1 MEDYFSGYRDGIIGI
16 DQTFRS
22 PFGEKKIIYAD
33 WTASGRL
40 FKPLEEKL
48 IEQFFPFVAN
58 THTEATK
65 TGKTMTIAYHLAHEI
80 IKKHVNASSTD
91 IIITPDTGMTGAVN
105 KFQRILGLKVP
116 EQMQKFIHLAEEDR
130 PIVFVTHMEHHSNQT
145 SWLVTMADVVH
156 LEPDEEGLV
165 NLDDLENNL
174 KQFANRKTI
183 IGAFTACSNVTGI
196 QTNYHEMAQL
206 MHKYGGYCFVDFAA
220 SAPYIDID
228 MHPEDETKKIDAIF
242 FSPHK
247 FLGGPGS
254 SGVLIF
260 DSKLYHNK
268 IPDNTGGGTVKWTN
282 PWGQHSFIEDIEAR
296 EDGGTPGFLQ
306 TIRAALAIK
315 LKDEMGVV
323 NMLIREKEIVR
334 IAFEKLRKIPNL
346 HILADNIEHRLA
358 IMSFYVENIHYNLIV
373 KLLNDMFGVQTR
385 GGCSCAGTY
394 GHYLLHVNVDTS
406 NKITSEIENGC
417 LFDKPGWVRASFHP
431 TTTDEEV
438 HYVCDSIK
446 YIVENI
452 ADLEKEYIHNPLT
465 NEFNHR
471 SFVDSDEE
479 KIKNWFEIKG

>member
-1 MEDYFSGYRDGIIGI
+1 
-16 DQTFRS
+16 
-22 PFGEKKIIYAD
+22 
-33 WTASGRL
+33 
-40 FKPLEEKL
+40 
-48 IEQFFPFVAN
+48 
-58 THTEATK
+58 
-65 TGKTMTIAYHLAHEI
+65 
-80 IKKHVNASSTD
+80 
-91 IIITPDTGMTGAVN
+91 
-105 KFQRILGLKVP
+105 
-116 EQMQKFIHLAEEDR
+116 
-130 PIVFVTHMEHHSNQT
+130 
-145 SWLVTMADVVH
+145 
-156 LEPDEEGLV
+156 
-165 NLDDLENNL
+165 
-174 KQFANRKTI
+174 
-183 IGAFTACSNVTGI
+183 
-196 QTNYHEMAQL
+196 MAQL

-228 MHPEDETKKIDAIF
+228 MHPEDESKKIDAIF

-323 NMLIREKEIVR
+323 NILKREREIVK
-334 IAFEKLRKIPNL
+334 IAFDEMRKIPNL

-358 IMSFYVENIHYNLIV
+358 IMSFYIDNIHYNLIV

-394 GHYLLHVNVDTS
+394 GHYLLHVNIDTS
-406 NKITSEIENGC
+406 NKITSEIESGC
-417 LFDKPGWVRASFHP
+417 LLDKPGWVRASFHP

-438 HYVCDSIK
+438 RYVCDSIK

-452 ADLEKEYIHNPLT
+452 EDLAKEYIHDPMT
-465 NEFNHR
+465 NEFNHK

-479 KIKNWFEIKG
+479 NIKKWFKI